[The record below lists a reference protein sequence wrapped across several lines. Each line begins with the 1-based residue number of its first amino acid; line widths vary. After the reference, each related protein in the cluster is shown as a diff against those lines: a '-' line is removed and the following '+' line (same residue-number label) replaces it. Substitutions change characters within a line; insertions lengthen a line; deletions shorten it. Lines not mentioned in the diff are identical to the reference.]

1 MRLTILALNL
11 RDMRFPDEKG
21 LEYTHGPMRAVSQG
35 VREPSPMRNPY
46 EVLKAKELELARVKK
61 EIEALR
67 ITARLIGLEEPG
79 NGISLAKGDS
89 RQVVEMP

>member
-1 MRLTILALNL
+1 MKTSKGTVVVPEELLA
-11 RDMRFPDEKG
+11 
-21 LEYTHGPMRAVSQG
+21 
-35 VREPSPMRNPY
+35 
-46 EVLKAKELELARVKK
+46 VLKK

-67 ITARLIGLEEPG
+67 ITARLIGLEEPS